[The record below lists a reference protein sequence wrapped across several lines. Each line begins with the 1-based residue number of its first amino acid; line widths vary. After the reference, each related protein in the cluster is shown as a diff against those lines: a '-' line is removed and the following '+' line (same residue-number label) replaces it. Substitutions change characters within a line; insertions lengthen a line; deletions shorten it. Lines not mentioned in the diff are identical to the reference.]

1 LARRLCSE
9 CKVEHK
15 PDKKTL
21 LDLGFPLEG
30 DKLPKLYKPKGCKK
44 CANTGYKGRLGL
56 YEIMLMSEEIEKLT
70 IERATADEIKA
81 VALSEGMCT
90 LKQDGFKKVL
100 LGRTSVEE
108 VLRVCA

>member
-1 LARRLCSE
+1 Y
-9 CKVEHK
+9 K

-21 LDLGFPLEG
+21 VDLGLILEE

-81 VALSEGMCT
+81 VALSEGMST

-100 LGRTSVEE
+100 LGMTSIEE